1 MKRTLE
7 ERLKEV
13 ENEVAQIKKENSKTK
28 FYGKKIGDTFEFIS
42 IPWKVLDI
50 TEKGYACLAMETVIE
65 NKEFGTGGNNW
76 RDSNLRE
83 WIHKSI
89 LPKIKEEVGEDKVIK
104 FKRNLIS
111 LDALAEYGECLDEIS
126 LISVDEYRKYR
137 NLIPNSK
144 NEWWWTIT
152 PCQQKVM
159 MTMLGLPLFPRRAI
173 STTTITTTVTGSAHS
188 VLQTVGVGKKP
199 KPEKI
204 QKGVRPFRN
213 G

>member
-152 PCQQKVM
+152 PW
-159 MTMLGLPLFPRRAI
+159 
-173 STTTITTTVTGSAHS
+173 STKSNDDNAWIAVVSPSGYILHN
-188 VLQTVGVGKKP
+188 VYNNCF
-199 KPEKI
+199 
-204 QKGVRPFRN
+204 GVRPFCIFSSELFES
-213 G
+213 GKE

>member
-13 ENEVAQIKKENSKTK
+13 ENEVAQIKKEISKTK
-28 FYGKKIGDTFEFIS
+28 FYGKKIGDTFELIG

-50 TEKGYACLAMETVIE
+50 TEKGYVCLAMEPVIK
-65 NKEFGTGGNNW
+65 NKKFGTGGNNW
-76 RDSNLRE
+76 RDSNLRG

-104 FKRNLIS
+104 FERNLIS
-111 LDALAEYGECLDEIS
+111 LDGLAEYGECLDEIS

-137 NLIPNSK
+137 DLIPNSK

-152 PCQQKVM
+152 PW
-159 MTMLGLPLFPRRAI
+159 
-173 STTTITTTVTGSAHS
+173 STKSNDDNAWMAVVSPSGYFYNYICNNCN
-188 VLQTVGVGKKP
+188 
-199 KPEKI
+199 
-204 QKGVRPFRN
+204 GVRPFCIFSSELFES
-213 G
+213 GKE